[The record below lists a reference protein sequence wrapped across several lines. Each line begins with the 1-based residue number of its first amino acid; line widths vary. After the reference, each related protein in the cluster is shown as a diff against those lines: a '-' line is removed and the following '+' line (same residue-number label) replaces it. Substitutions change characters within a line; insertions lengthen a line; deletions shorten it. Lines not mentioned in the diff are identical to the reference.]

1 MQFTMPRTE
10 NFWQREQPESAE
22 GSSGVQAWIPSTHW
36 QTDLRGGINKKYK
49 VIKKKGGE
57 TDYPVLNERGGEE
70 ITMSAK
76 LNGRG
81 NAIPKEFSKKEL
93 SRGIRKCEREIA
105 AAEKDR
111 TLSRKSIAQR
121 LYEAKSDKQKNGGD
135 RK

>member
-1 MQFTMPRTE
+1 
-10 NFWQREQPESAE
+10 
-22 GSSGVQAWIPSTHW
+22 
-36 QTDLRGGINKKYK
+36 
-49 VIKKKGGE
+49 
-57 TDYPVLNERGGEE
+57 
-70 ITMSAK
+70 MSAK
-76 LNGRG
+76 LNGCG

-93 SRGIRKCEREIA
+93 SRKIRKVEREI